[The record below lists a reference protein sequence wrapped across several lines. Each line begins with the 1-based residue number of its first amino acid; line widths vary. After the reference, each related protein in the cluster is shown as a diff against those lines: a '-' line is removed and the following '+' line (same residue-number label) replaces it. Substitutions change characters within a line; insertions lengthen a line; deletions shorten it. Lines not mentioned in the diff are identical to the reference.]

1 LPLAPATPII
11 RAPFDA
17 LALRGRLRA
26 SASLTC
32 GAQLMPLCRQLAS
45 VVLAAAL
52 ASLSS
57 GAAAATASPANN
69 AAQLDDQFVVATGCR
84 IVYVDSVELASERRG
99 ILADIVAPGAAL
111 PAGGEVARLRDAVLK
126 ATMAIAEREATNDIE
141 VRFAAKAAG
150 LADLKHQRA
159 LQANQQS
166 VGTVSDLEL
175 RELRL
180 AAERATLQFE
190 QAEHRLAVAKLR
202 VEEIRASVDA
212 LHIKAP
218 FAAFV
223 RAVYKRP
230 GEVVQE
236 GEVVAELV
244 SPSRIRVE
252 GDVPLAA
259 LPWVTPQAEVLVRLT
274 DPSTDTAAA
283 TPSATTA
290 AAPADFVARITFV
303 DMKVEPVSRTV
314 RIAAELDN
322 RDGRLREGL
331 SATLLIS
338 KRAPQQAATPAAA
351 VTR

>member
-1 LPLAPATPII
+1 MTS
-11 RAPFDA
+11 R
-17 LALRGRLRA
+17 
-26 SASLTC
+26 
-32 GAQLMPLCRQLAS
+32 RQLAS

-52 ASLSS
+52 ASICAT
-57 GAAAATASPANN
+57 AAAQTNSPASN
-69 AAQLDDQFVVATGCR
+69 APPLDDQFVVATGCR
-84 IVYVDSVELASERRG
+84 IVYVDAVELASERRG

-126 ATMAIAEREATNDIE
+126 ATMAIAEREAANDVE
-141 VRFAAKAAG
+141 VRFAAKAAE

-212 LHIKAP
+212 LHITAP

-244 SPSRIRVE
+244 SPSRIRIE

-259 LPWVTPQAEVLVRLT
+259 LPWVTPQTGVLVRVT
-274 DPSTDTAAA
+274 DSSPETE
-283 TPSATTA
+283 
-290 AAPADFVARITFV
+290 PADFAARITFV
-303 DMKVEPVSRTV
+303 DVKVEPVSRTV

-322 RDGRLREGL
+322 TGGRLREGL
-331 SATLLIS
+331 SATLLIP
-338 KRAPQQAATPAAA
+338 KRSVTQATTPAAA
-351 VTR
+351 VAR

>member
-1 LPLAPATPII
+1 MT
-11 RAPFDA
+11 
-17 LALRGRLRA
+17 
-26 SASLTC
+26 S
-32 GAQLMPLCRQLAS
+32 CRQLAS

-52 ASLSS
+52 ASI
-57 GAAAATASPANN
+57 GTTAAAATNAPANN
-69 AAQLDDQFVVATGCR
+69 AAQLDEQFVVATGCR

-99 ILADIVAPGAAL
+99 ILAAIVAPGAAL

-126 ATMAIAEREATNDIE
+126 ATMAIAEREAANDVE
-141 VRFAAKAAG
+141 VRFAAKAAE

-212 LHIKAP
+212 LHITAP

-244 SPSRIRVE
+244 SPSRVRIE

-274 DPSTDTAAA
+274 DA
-283 TPSATTA
+283 SATEVA
-290 AAPADFVARITFV
+290 PAMPEAAPVELVARITFV
-303 DMKVEPVSRTV
+303 DMNVEPVSRTV

-322 RDGRLREGL
+322 TGGRLREGL
-331 SATLLIS
+331 SATLLIP
-338 KRAPQQAATPAAA
+338 KRPVTQAAAPASQIN
-351 VTR
+351 R

>member
-1 LPLAPATPII
+1 MPLAPAASII

-26 SASLTC
+26 SAFLTC
-32 GAQLMPLCRQLAS
+32 GAQLMAPCRQLAS
-45 VVLAAAL
+45 VVLAVAL
-52 ASLSS
+52 TSISAN
-57 GAAAATASPANN
+57 AAAATNSPANN
-69 AAQLDDQFVVATGCR
+69 AARLGDQFVVAPGCR

-126 ATMAIAEREATNDIE
+126 AAMAIAEREAANDVE
-141 VRFAAKAAG
+141 VRFAAKAAE

-190 QAEHRLAVAKLR
+190 QAEHRLAIAKLR

-212 LHIKAP
+212 LHVTAP

-244 SPSRIRVE
+244 SPNRVRIE

-259 LPWVTPQAEVLVRLT
+259 LPWVTPQAEVFVRLT
-274 DPSTDTAAA
+274 DSSAEAASA
-283 TPSATTA
+283 TPD

-303 DMKVEPVSRTV
+303 DVKVEPVSRTV

-331 SATLLIS
+331 SATLLIP
-338 KRAPQQAATPAAA
+338 KRPLHQATTPAAA
-351 VTR
+351 VAR